1 MVAAD
6 CELHYFISTIVYRRV
21 NPPPPPSP
29 LSHLLA
35 HPLIGYP
42 SSFRI
47 FLVPELYGILPF
59 L

>member
-6 CELHYFISTIVYRRV
+6 CGLRYFISTIVYRRV
-21 NPPPPPSP
+21 NPPS

-42 SSFRI
+42 SIFRI
-47 FLVPELYGILPF
+47 FLTPELYGILAF